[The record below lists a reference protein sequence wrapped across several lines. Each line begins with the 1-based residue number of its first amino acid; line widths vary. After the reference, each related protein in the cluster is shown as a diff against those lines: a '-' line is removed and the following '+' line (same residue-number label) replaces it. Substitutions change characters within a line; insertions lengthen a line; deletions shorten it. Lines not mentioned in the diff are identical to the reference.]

1 MFALIELYS
10 DRRNKRKMDE
20 VSEPLFVS
28 AFNNTTASCLIL
40 LNQSVCLPQ
49 GSFTS
54 HSLSFTLFPNWR
66 DNQLFFFFLEVC
78 QRLAA
83 FSSGPGLLYFLM
95 VPYLVL
101 KPGWTGRKNT
111 LKGRS

>member
-1 MFALIELYS
+1 MFAVIELYS
-10 DRRNKRKMDE
+10 DSRNKRKMDE
-20 VSEPLFVS
+20 VSEPLFIS
-28 AFNNTTASCLIL
+28 AFNNRTASCLIL

-54 HSLSFTLFPNWR
+54 QSLSFPTGGIISFSFWR
-66 DNQLFFFFLEVC
+66 FVRDWQLSV
-78 QRLAA
+78 LAQV
-83 FSSGPGLLYFLM
+83 FYVLM
-95 VPYLVL
+95 VPYLDS